1 MTVFVLDCSVAASF
15 FFEDEA
21 SPATEALLERLE
33 VEGAIVPTLWRLELG
48 NMLLQAERRHR
59 IRSAS
64 LPSILDLATR
74 LPIVTDSQTDDRALR
89 EIFALAQQEGLTTYD
104 ASYLELAMRR
114 NIDLATRDKQLIR
127 AASRVGVAT
136 IS

>member
-48 NMLLQAERRHR
+48 NMLVQAERRHR

>member
-127 AASRVGVAT
+127 AASRVGVTT